1 MSKKTKRIVEER
13 IVERITCFAFNF
25 VEYYTV
31 FVFQLFF
38 LIIFLIDIPLIDK
51 ALAMSAAKATIA
63 RKQTVRNILE
73 ESVERKKK
81 Y

>member
-1 MSKKTKRIVEER
+1 MST
-13 IVERITCFAFNF
+13 FNF
-25 VEYYTV
+25 VKYYKF

-38 LIIFLIDIPLIDK
+38 FIIFLIDIPLIDK
-51 ALAMSAAKATIA
+51 ALAISAAKATIA

-81 Y
+81 YLKKII